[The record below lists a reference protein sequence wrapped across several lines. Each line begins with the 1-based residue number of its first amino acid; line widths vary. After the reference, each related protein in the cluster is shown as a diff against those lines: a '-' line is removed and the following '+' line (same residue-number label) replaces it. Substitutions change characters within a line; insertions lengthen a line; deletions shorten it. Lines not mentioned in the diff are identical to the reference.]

1 MEKKTQENAATE
13 LTDEN
18 VRNRTE
24 NDLVTAAE
32 ENNEKNAVKN
42 SKSDIAAD
50 ENNDKTTVEKTE
62 GEIVEEE
69 KNDGKKHK
77 PCKHKAAADY
87 NRTLKLCVISM
98 LCALTAV
105 VTWVLPIP
113 MPATEGYVNF
123 GDTIIFIGAA
133 FMGGIPAMAVG
144 GIGSMLADLFG
155 GYMHWAGFTLVIK
168 GIEGLLCGVIFRGLS
183 KKVNAK
189 ISLFIAMFIAAVWM
203 VIGYY
208 FAGALMYGWAGSLA
222 SVPGNLMQGGVS
234 IGIAYALSLIFDTIK
249 PLKPFLERIK

>member
-1 MEKKTQENAATE
+1 MEKKTQENAATK
-13 LTDEN
+13 LKDDT
-18 VRNRTE
+18 VRDRTE
-24 NDLVTAAE
+24 NDAEIVAE
-32 ENNEKNAVKN
+32 ENNDKMAAETSENK
-42 SKSDIAAD
+42 IAAEKTD
-50 ENNDKTTVEKTE
+50 GEIAEEENNDR
-62 GEIVEEE
+62 
-69 KNDGKKHK
+69 KNRKHRK
-77 PCKHKAAADY
+77 RKAAAADY

-105 VTWVLPIP
+105 VTWILPIP

-155 GYMHWAGFTLVIK
+155 GYMHWAGFTLLIK
-168 GIEGLLCGVIFRGLS
+168 GIEGLLCGVVFRGLS
-183 KKVNAK
+183 KKINAK

-203 VIGYY
+203 IIGYY